1 MSNIDSA
8 IAVDAHELSGLFA
21 DSFVALQRDKSNF
34 FNSLLVLLRHNMG
47 GKCCGRAARTSLEGS
62 AHGGD

>member
-34 FNSLLVLLRHNMG
+34 FNSLL
-47 GKCCGRAARTSLEGS
+47 A
-62 AHGGD
+62 